1 MTLII
6 ILTCIAVEKFTPTIS
21 HFRHYHWLKP
31 YMLWF
36 CRACPNLDGTITLLL
51 ILIPLI
57 ILGVV
62 ILSSINLLLWFLLSI
77 AVLCY
82 SIGPKNSDIQVTDY
96 TDAAERGDTEAALH
110 YANELHPYRHEMTK
124 IEQANQY
131 VINTI
136 LTSTCERITAVLF
149 WFLILGPLGALLYRC
164 NQQLIHYSQ
173 SENCEALQ
181 EAAQRLHTILN
192 WLPARLTAMS
202 YALGGSMS
210 DAWQNWRCY
219 QTEWAQTNC
228 DGNGGI
234 LICSGLGA
242 LQIEPNSQ
250 ENDLQNIQCALA
262 LANRAII
269 IWITLI
275 AVLTLAGL
283 S

>member
-6 ILTCIAVEKFTPTIS
+6 ILICIAVEKFTPTIS
-21 HFRHYHWLKP
+21 QFRHYHWLKP

-36 CRACPNLDGTITLLL
+36 RRACPNLDGTITLLL

-82 SIGPKNSDIQVTDY
+82 SIGPKNNATQVTDY

-136 LTSTCERITAVLF
+136 LSNTCERITAVLF

-173 SENCEALQ
+173 SEDCEELQ

-219 QTEWAQTNC
+219 QTEWAQAYGDDNC
-228 DGNGGI
+228 GI
-234 LICSGLGA
+234 LVCSGLGA
-242 LQIEPNSQ
+242 LQIEVNSR